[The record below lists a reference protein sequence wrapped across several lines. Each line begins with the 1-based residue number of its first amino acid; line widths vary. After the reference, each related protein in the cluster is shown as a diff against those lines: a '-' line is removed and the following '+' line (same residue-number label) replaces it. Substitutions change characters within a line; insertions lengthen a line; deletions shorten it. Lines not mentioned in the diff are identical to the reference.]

1 MRRVVPRLL
10 PNGEY
15 RNVQPFHVTIKGL
28 EKAILCRDDEDYD
41 IFVKYIAI
49 CAKRKN
55 VIVVIY
61 TVVSNHCHVA
71 VLAQTQ
77 SDADSFAQDLKKMF
91 SQWFRSKYQE
101 AKVLRGVDSKAICL
115 DNEWYV
121 RNALAYIPRNALDNG
136 CAVHEYPWSGFKAM
150 FSKAPNPENT
160 IRVSSLTKRDTQTL
174 MHTRDRLIDVS
185 WLLDSNYHL
194 IPGSFCDSDYLEQAF
209 NRDYAFFLKIIG
221 SLNPAEMQ
229 EKLVDAPSRMLPDSE
244 FFKVVADM
252 AQRWFRQDIAVIPL
266 EKKLRLMPYI
276 WRTRKT
282 TVPQLSRALGVGQET
297 VSAAL
302 KRPLLGEV
310 SF

>member
-1 MRRVVPRLL
+1 MRRIVPRVL
-10 PNGEY
+10 PDGEL
-15 RNVQPFHVTIKGL
+15 RNVQPFHVMIKGL
-28 EKAILCRDDEDYD
+28 ETAILCRDDEDYD
-41 IFVKYIAI
+41 VFVKYIAI
-49 CAKRKN
+49 CARRKN

-71 VLAQTQ
+71 VLALTQ
-77 SDADSFAQDLKKMF
+77 SDANAFAQELKKMF

-136 CAVHEYPWSGFKAM
+136 CAVHEYPWSGYKAM
-150 FSKAPNPENT
+150 FSKAPNHENT

-174 MHTRDRLIDVS
+174 MHTRDRLTDVS
-185 WLLDSNYHL
+185 WLLDSGYHL
-194 IPGSFCDSDYLEQAF
+194 IPGSFCDTDYLEQAF
-209 NRDYAFFLKIIG
+209 NRDTAFFLKTIG
-221 SLNPAEMQ
+221 SLNAAEMQ

-244 FFKVVADM
+244 FFKVVEDTSK
-252 AQRWFRQDIAVIPL
+252 RWFNQEIAAIPL
-266 EKKLRLMPYI
+266 EKKLRMMTYI

-282 TVPQLSRALGVGQET
+282 TVPQLSRAFGLDHET
-297 VSAAL
+297 VSKAL
-302 KRPLLGEV
+302 KRAPLGQV